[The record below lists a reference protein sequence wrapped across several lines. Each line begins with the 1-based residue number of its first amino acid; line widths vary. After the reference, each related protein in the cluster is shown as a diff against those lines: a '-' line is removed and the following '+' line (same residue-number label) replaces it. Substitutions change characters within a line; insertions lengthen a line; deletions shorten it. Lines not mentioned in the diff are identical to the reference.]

1 MERDK
6 SSLPKDLERKEICV
20 IEDLVLDREK
30 QVKGID
36 LIQPINLIKSIS
48 IF

>member
-6 SSLPKDLERKEICV
+6 SSLPKDWERKEICV

-30 QVKGID
+30 QMKGID
-36 LIQPINLIKSIS
+36 LIKPTNLIKPIS